1 MKRDKEENIMTP
13 RMPGTSPTIETRH
26 DSHVE
31 VLPNKQRRY
40 KQIIECIR
48 ENGPM
53 TAKECAVA
61 MFEKGYSKTAERNVS
76 APRLNEL
83 CEIGVVEPIGKKK
96 CMYTGKT
103 VAVYGLRR
111 N

>member
-1 MKRDKEENIMTP
+1 MITM
-13 RMPGTSPTIETRH
+13 RMPGTNPTIETRH
-26 DSHVE
+26 DSHEE
-31 VLPNKQRRY
+31 VLPDKQRRY
-40 KQIIECIR
+40 KQIVELLR
-48 ENGPM
+48 EKGPM

-83 CEIGVVEPIGKKK
+83 SDIGVVEPIGKKK
-96 CMYTGKT
+96 CIYTGKT